1 MFLGKGMN
9 PFHSTPWYQCPEGT
23 GSWHLKRNFNPLISE
38 FETFSC
44 SYPRDFQSTSL
55 ECLSIHTCSHFPGCL
70 YSRADNTFYVSPFL
84 KVKRKKFLTGSQR
97 FLDAPLS
104 PLGSQA
110 LTSHAYMKILLV
122 IANSKQLIWH
132 CKHIC
137 ISQKTSWPNIYLT
150 GLATRKGKF
159 IVLIRWIYL
168 EQGYQLV
175 NICDCK
181 EVLDPHIK

>member
-1 MFLGKGMN
+1 MSRRDRVM
-9 PFHSTPWYQCPEGT
+9 
-23 GSWHLKRNFNPLISE
+23 
-38 FETFSC
+38 TFKKE
-44 SYPRDFQSTSL
+44 FQSVNQWIWNIFLLLPPWLPVYLPGTSRPHMKT
-55 ECLSIHTCSHFPGCL
+55 CLSIHTCSHFPGCL

-110 LTSHAYMKILLV
+110 LTSHAHMKILLV